1 MKNPPKI
8 PQRVGDA
15 AGETAAPKVRLYA
28 RMMELV
34 DLTDSK
40 SVAARRVGSSPT
52 LSTITQVCR
61 VSKHIAGCSSYGA

>member
-15 AGETAAPKVRLYA
+15 AGETAAPKVRSYA

-40 SVAARRVGSSPT
+40 SVAVRRVGSSPT

-61 VSKHIAGCSSYGA
+61 VVKAYREGITPFR